1 MPRLSHVEFI
11 QQNRLQVSRVGIFSP
26 KKKLCTYVWVRVVGW
41 AKFYACWNC
50 ICKIGGFSRDGIQ
63 SCPKIPHRNSCV
75 WESSIL
81 SYLSH
86 FQRECV
92 RENAL
97 CCVFVQISI
106 RVQVASS
113 RFFWKSFNFCHVSR
127 FRLDSARRE
136 RSNVRLIA
144 TRLGGLVR
152 AIGAETAKH
161 RSSDGGGGSGGRF
174 CG

>member
-1 MPRLSHVEFI
+1 MYYSRKRALLCVCANFDSSSSCEF
-11 QQNRLQVSRVGIFSP
+11 S
-26 KKKLCTYVWVRVVGW
+26 
-41 AKFYACWNC
+41 
-50 ICKIGGFSRDGIQ
+50 
-63 SCPKIPHRNSCV
+63 
-75 WESSIL
+75 
-81 SYLSH
+81 
-86 FQRECV
+86 
-92 RENAL
+92 
-97 CCVFVQISI
+97 
-106 RVQVASS
+106 
-113 RFFWKSFNFCHVSR
+113 FFWKSFNFCHVSR